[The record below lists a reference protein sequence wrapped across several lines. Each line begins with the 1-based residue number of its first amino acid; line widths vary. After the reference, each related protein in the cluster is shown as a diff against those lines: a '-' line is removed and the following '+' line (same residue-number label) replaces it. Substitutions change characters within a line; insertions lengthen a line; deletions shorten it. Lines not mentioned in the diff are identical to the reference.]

1 MSKISIVFDRLR
13 TEEKM
18 LQKEAAELG
27 HSAEMLDAKITQINT
42 DTKKEDLGLGD
53 VVLELSLIHI

>member
-18 LQKEAAELG
+18 LQKAAAELG
-27 HSAEMLDAKITQINT
+27 HTAIMLDAKITQFLTNAPT
-42 DTKKEDLGLGD
+42 DTTFLDN
-53 VVLELSLIHI
+53 

>member
-27 HSAEMLDAKITQINT
+27 HTAVMLDAKITQINT
-42 DTKKEDLGLGD
+42 EQKRRFGFR
-53 VVLELSLIHI
+53 

>member
-18 LQKEAAELG
+18 LQKAAAELG
-27 HSAEMLDAKITQINT
+27 HTAKRKREKNANSQ
-42 DTKKEDLGLGD
+42 E
-53 VVLELSLIHI
+53 